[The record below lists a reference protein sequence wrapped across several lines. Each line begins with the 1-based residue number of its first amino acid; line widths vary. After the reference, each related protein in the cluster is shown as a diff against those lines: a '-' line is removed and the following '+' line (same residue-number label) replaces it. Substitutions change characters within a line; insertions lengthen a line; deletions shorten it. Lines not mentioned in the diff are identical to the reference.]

1 MTTPCPHLLRDAA
14 VHFVAMN
21 AGDQMGIASAVLNH
35 TDPRTTEKHYNKG
48 ASVMAAQVYQ
58 DILLKCGA

>member
-21 AGDQMGIASAVLNH
+21 AGYQMGIASAV
-35 TDPRTTEKHYNKG
+35 Y
-48 ASVMAAQVYQ
+48 SQVRF
-58 DILLKCGA
+58 ILRQLKKFLQL